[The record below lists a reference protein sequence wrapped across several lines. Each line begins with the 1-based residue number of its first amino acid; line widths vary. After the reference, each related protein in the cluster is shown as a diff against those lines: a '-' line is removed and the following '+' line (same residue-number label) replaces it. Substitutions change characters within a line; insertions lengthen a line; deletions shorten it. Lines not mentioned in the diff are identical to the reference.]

1 MVDSSG
7 GNVSDGLL
15 RQRLAATWADRW
27 IVLQIGAAA
36 GLAWFVAGIAISQ
49 TSAFFAP
56 AAAVLVVSTSIG
68 RQLRQTIEL
77 VAGVTVG
84 LILADGLV
92 HLIGH
97 GPLQLALV
105 VVLAASTALLVGGG
119 KMVLNQATTTAILIV
134 ALYPSAGS
142 GLYYERWLGAL
153 IGAGVALGVRLVIVP
168 LHPLFTVRRSAVA
181 LRERLA
187 EAFAGGRK
195 GLSTADRTLTRA
207 AAVRLG
213 SAEALLR
220 ELTQEADRAANM
232 ISVAPLYRGS
242 RQSLARAQAA
252 LPHLGVA
259 INHAHAALRI
269 EAEELVDVAPDDMVD
284 AVAKLAQAIDELLET
299 LLQPAP
305 GPAEAGLAA
314 QAAAWADAISDPP
327 TTVTVGDHVR
337 LAAGELLLA
346 SRTAWHGT
354 DGAVDL
360 DRRAR
365 G

>member
-1 MVDSSG
+1 
-7 GNVSDGLL
+7 
-15 RQRLAATWADRW
+15 
-27 IVLQIGAAA
+27 LQIGVAA
-36 GLAWFVAGIAISQ
+36 GLAWFVAGSAISQ
-49 TSAFFAP
+49 TNAFFAP

-84 LILADGLV
+84 LSLADGLV
-92 HLIGH
+92 HLLGH

-105 VVLAASTALLVGGG
+105 VVLAASTALLVGGGG

-168 LHPLFTVRRSAVA
+168 LQPLFTVRRSAVA

-187 EAFAGGRK
+187 EAFAGGRT
-195 GLSTADRTLTRA
+195 GLSTADRAMTRA
-207 AAVRLG
+207 AAVRLE

-220 ELTQEADRAANM
+220 ELTEEADRAANM
-232 ISVAPLYRGS
+232 ISVALLYRGS

-259 INHAHAALRI
+259 ITHAHAALRI

-284 AVAKLAQAIDELLET
+284 AVATLAQAIDELMKT
-299 LLQPAP
+299 LWQPAS
-305 GPAEAGLAA
+305 GPAEAGLAE
-314 QAAAWADAISDPP
+314 QAAARADNISDPP
-327 TTVTVGDHVR
+327 TKLAVGDHVR

-346 SRTAWHGT
+346 SQTARHGT
-354 DGAVDL
+354 VGAE
-360 DRRAR
+360 RAR